1 MKTSQKKKNL
11 HDGLNFLNI
20 EEKKNQQKNWAWGPL
35 DPLPLPPHSTEGFL
49 FLFYIDKRKAWET

>member
-1 MKTSQKKKNL
+1 MKTSQKKINL

-20 EEKKNQQKNWAWGPL
+20 EEKKINKRIGPGVHWTPFPS
-35 DPLPLPPHSTEGFL
+35 PLTPQRGFL